1 MRAPKLTNGDE
12 FDSLT
17 PQTGT
22 MLYSLKPLETK
33 GTGVMGTMGT
43 FLST

>member
-1 MRAPKLTNGDE
+1 MKALKLTTGDD

-22 MLYSLKPLETK
+22 ILYSRKPLETK
-33 GTGVMGTMGT
+33 GRGVMGTMGT
-43 FLST
+43 FL